1 MNPLDLTGPEFLRFY
16 FPYGV
21 FILILARVVRALLG
35 RSTPPIPR
43 ARWIAGVYPRARDA
57 YAIALLRGG
66 RPEAARTLVA
76 RLVGL
81 DLLAVDGEG
90 RLVPKPEAEEPD
102 LLPVEAAA
110 WNAIRREASLTP
122 TAAEWQIRGAV
133 GPHLQESELELEE
146 QGVLPDRL
154 RRTAYRN
161 VTFLAAAAILGMGLA
176 KLGVALSRGRTNVFF
191 LLLLLVFFTIAVF
204 VLLRPPRRTSAGEQ
218 YLAWLREA
226 HRGIVR
232 ETRSGQRRNAG
243 EIALAAGIYGLVE
256 VPDLAPLNQS
266 FARHDQRKRD
276 DSGGS
281 SSSSSSC
288 SSGCS
293 SGSSDSG
300 GSSCGGGCGGGGCG
314 GCGG

>member
-16 FPYGV
+16 FTYGV
-21 FILILARVVRALLG
+21 AILVLARMAQALLG
-35 RSTPPIPR
+35 RSAPPIPR

-57 YAIALLRGG
+57 YAIAILRGG
-66 RPEAARTLVA
+66 RQEAVRTLLA

-81 DLLAVDGEG
+81 DLLTVGDEG
-90 RLVPKPEAEEPD
+90 GLVPKPEAEEPD
-102 LLPVEAAA
+102 LLPIEAAA
-110 WNAIRREASLTP
+110 WNAIRREASLTT
-122 TAAEWQIRGAV
+122 TAAEWQILGAV
-133 GPHLQESELELEE
+133 GSHLREIELELEE
-146 QGVLPDRL
+146 QGVLPDRR
-154 RRTAYRN
+154 RRTAYRT

-176 KLGVALSRGRTNVFF
+176 KLGVALSRGRTNIFF
-191 LLLLLVFFTIAVF
+191 LLLLLVIFTIALF
-204 VLLRPPRRTSAGEQ
+204 VLLRLPRRTSAGEQ

-288 SSGCS
+288 SSG
-293 SGSSDSG
+293 SSDSG